1 MKRIN
6 FVLILLVLAFLF
18 ANGCGGGN
26 GTLINLSPGVPP
38 VVIGAITTNQTPNW
52 YAGTAGTISIASVT
66 GGTSPYTYAW
76 TFSGTAN
83 PAPLTSTAAA
93 PSVTPAAVGTLHAAL
108 VVTDTTVPTA
118 KTANASQDFTITAP
132 PFPPLVIGTI
142 VTSVVGTWNQ
152 AVAGTLSCPVSG
164 GSGSGYTY
172 AWAFSGTAN
181 PAPTS
186 STTAT
191 QSVTPAV
198 AGTLHVT
205 LHVVDATAVLAGD
218 ATPAD
223 FTIAAPPPPNDTLW
237 ISTDKDTYAVGETI
251 QITANVQNNANPVG
265 QFDAIRLV
273 FSTPATG
280 HYLLLPTG
288 LGAITFKLGPNM
300 VADPGGTNVGF
311 FSAVTAAVPVPPQRT
326 LSTLPIAFL
335 TSEETIPALNNQ
347 ALTGLPGG
355 LPDGN
360 YDLRDIAVIWAAG
373 GVPPFPDVPATTVGA
388 AFTLFEK
395 VQAGASGQTIQ
406 FGFVQLEG
414 LTPRTY
420 YTYNADPVP
429 GTKYQFTN
437 VLSKSVTIS

>member
-1 MKRIN
+1 MKRIK

-38 VVIGAITTNQTPNW
+38 VVIGAISTNQTPNW

-93 PSVTPAAVGTLHAAL
+93 PSVTPAAVGTLTASL
-108 VVTDTTVPTA
+108 TVTDSTTPVV
-118 KTANASQDFTITAP
+118 KTATASHDFTITTP
-132 PFPPLVIGTI
+132 PIPPITVGAIT
-142 VTSVVGTWNQ
+142 TSVVGTWNQ
-152 AVAGTLSCPVSG
+152 GVAGTLSCTVSG
-164 GSGSGYTY
+164 GNGPGTY
-172 AWAFSGTAN
+172 AYTWAFSGTAN
-181 PAPTS
+181 PTPTS

-205 LHVVDATAVLAGD
+205 FHVQDSTTAAVFADAAPV
-218 ATPAD
+218 D

-265 QFDAIRLV
+265 QFDSIRLV

-300 VADPGGTNVGF
+300 VVDPGGTDNGF
-311 FSAVTAAVPVPPQRT
+311 FTPVAAVRT
-326 LSTLPIAFL
+326 LSTLPISFL
-335 TSEETIPALNNQ
+335 ASEETIPALNNQ

-360 YDLRDIAVIWAAG
+360 YDLRDIAIIWAAG

-414 LTPRTY
+414 VTPRTY

-437 VLSKSVTIS
+437 VQGKSVTIS